1 MSKRYQKKLHEIN
14 PNYKPKQKTVS
25 GQTRKEKLDSINKR
39 LRDGKIT
46 AKQAAA
52 ERKKMEDWADDT
64 GRGDAKNE
72 ALLREFVREM
82 LDEKISKSVEKT
94 LKGKA
99 NKSGYTYGSLKTEFE
114 KGLAAW
120 LSGSR
125 PGMSQHQWAWA
136 RVNKCIKS
144 NPSWCQVKK
153 SKAKKK

>member
-1 MSKRYQKKLHEIN
+1 MKRRYQSKLHEIN
-14 PNYKPKQKTVS
+14 PNYKPRQKSVGGKS
-25 GQTRKEKLDSINKR
+25 RKETLALINKQ

-52 ERKKMEDWADDT
+52 RRKKMEDWADKT

-72 ALLREFVREM
+72 ALLREFVTEI

-99 NKSGYTYGSLKTEFE
+99 DKSGYTYGSLKTEFE

-153 SKAKKK
+153 SKNR

>member
-1 MSKRYQKKLHEIN
+1 MREDEKLVEIN
-14 PNYKPKQKTVS
+14 PGYKPRQKTI
-25 GQTRKEKLDSINKR
+25 GGGTRKKKLASINRR
-39 LRDGKIT
+39 LRDGEIT
-46 AKQAAA
+46 AEEAAE

-72 ALLREFVREM
+72 ALLREFVRKL

-94 LKGKA
+94 LRGKA
-99 NKSGYTYGSLKTEFE
+99 DKSGYTYGSLKTEFE
-114 KGLAAW
+114 RGLAAW

-136 RVNKCIKS
+136 RINKCIKS

-153 SKAKKK
+153 SKAKK